1 MRRYT
6 SRRKK
11 ALRNLA
17 IVTIIFAIGF
27 LAIKLFNLKSKQDDV
42 IVAQI
47 GKEKIYKSEVEKKMT
62 KSKLILA

>member
-27 LAIKLFNLKSKQDDV
+27 LAIKFFSLKSKQDDV
-42 IVAQI
+42 IIAEI
-47 GKEKIYKSEVEKKMT
+47 GKEKIYKSEVEKKLQNIRM
-62 KSKLILA
+62 S